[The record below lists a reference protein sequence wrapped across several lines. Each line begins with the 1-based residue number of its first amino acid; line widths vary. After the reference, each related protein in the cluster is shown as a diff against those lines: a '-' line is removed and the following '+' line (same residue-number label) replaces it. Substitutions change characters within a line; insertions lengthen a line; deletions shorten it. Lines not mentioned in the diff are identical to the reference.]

1 MAAFVYG
8 RKSSLGKPVIIGI
21 ALMAFPYFVSATWVL
36 FAVGCVLPGAL
47 FVLREQT
54 GPSVKHGNNTGAW
67 ERAGKTA
74 AGSAQRNTSAIAP
87 CLDGKVK
94 CVAGR
99 QLSGSE
105 RVKVPWLQALRVPA
119 ALCVR
124 CSRLTL
130 TCHLPV
136 ACALRAACGSLPP
149 ALPRLRL
156 LRRARGAAAT
166 S

>member
-47 FVLREQT
+47 FVLREET

-74 AGSAQRNTSAIAP
+74 AGSAQRET
-87 CLDGKVK
+87 
-94 CVAGR
+94 
-99 QLSGSE
+99 SGSE
-105 RVKVPWLQALRVPA
+105 RVNVPGRRPKSFRSAVH
-119 ALCVR
+119 C
-124 CSRLTL
+124 CK
-130 TCHLPV
+130 
-136 ACALRAACGSLPP
+136 PP
-149 ALPRLRL
+149 HSV
-156 LRRARGAAAT
+156 GA
-166 S
+166 